1 MKIDLSVVVDAIEM
15 ADDNYTYFLDIET
28 GKSVFLAEEL
38 TTGLDNEGL
47 EDEIDENPDRYLRLP
62 TKFEIHEYRIMEE
75 FVWSLSE
82 GRQQDLLERAIRGR
96 GAFRKFKDTV
106 YDLGLD
112 KKWFQY
118 EAVAYHK
125 IAIDWCRENGIEYY
139 E

>member
-28 GKSVFLAEEL
+28 GESVFLADEL
-38 TTGLDNEGL
+38 ITGLDNKGL
-47 EDEIDENPDRYLRLP
+47 EDEIEENPDRYLRLP
-62 TKFEIHEYRIMEE
+62 TKFEIHEYRIMED

-82 GRQQDLLERAIRGR
+82 GRQQELLERAIRGR
-96 GAFRKFKDTV
+96 GAFRRFKDTV
-106 YDLGLD
+106 YDLGLE

-118 EAVAYHK
+118 EAAAYRK
-125 IAIDWCRENGIEYY
+125 IAMDWCRDNGIENF

>member
-1 MKIDLSVVVDAIEM
+1 MFFFE
-15 ADDNYTYFLDIET
+15 
-28 GKSVFLAEEL
+28 EEL

-47 EDEIDENPDRYLRLP
+47 EDEIEENPDRYLRLP